1 MADSHVVAGGFTP
14 RALIPVSVGRF
25 TVNLYPVV
33 NATMTVQE
41 RAHAFQ
47 INKAALLSLALD
59 LRAMLDALGA
69 QLDLSASVEGMIEE
83 WLRLFQDSWFDFT
96 ILSFHGDAGL
106 KVDDTTEDADP
117 AVLLPLVNGNLA
129 TCRKAFKYVRVQ
141 LSLSYRGLAS
151 PNLTGPT
158 VLRATYYIELPLTL
172 VGLTNGN
179 NQHYTILTW
188 NGTNDLRTLT
198 PAEVRAQIL
207 DHTLQSEPLDLLPPT
222 FNVESARTDSVNL
235 KADIDQ
241 KILKLTCPTI
251 CATLFTEL
259 CPGYSSQPHAA
270 LEHIRQVHLDSSG
283 TQVVSTVQAYYQQ
296 IMSAARPF
304 YSQRDFPV
312 SVCQKF
318 MDGLDIRL
326 QVGFCRNF
334 PEHSVI
340 QSLEGSHQRRTLQLM
355 LKAAQQVEDDFAST
369 QRIARDAV
377 GLSQA
382 FQASVRRS
390 YRGVVAKSGGE
401 HDSQVLAKQW

>member
-1 MADSHVVAGGFTP
+1 MKRRRLADSA
-14 RALIPVSVGRF
+14 
-25 TVNLYPVV
+25 
-33 NATMTVQE
+33 
-41 RAHAFQ
+41 
-47 INKAALLSLALD
+47 
-59 LRAMLDALGA
+59 
-69 QLDLSASVEGMIEE
+69 
-83 WLRLFQDSWFDFT
+83 
-96 ILSFHGDAGL
+96 
-106 KVDDTTEDADP
+106 
-117 AVLLPLVNGNLA
+117 
-129 TCRKAFKYVRVQ
+129 
-141 LSLSYRGLAS
+141 
-151 PNLTGPT
+151 
-158 VLRATYYIELPLTL
+158 
-172 VGLTNGN
+172 
-179 NQHYTILTW
+179 
-188 NGTNDLRTLT
+188 
-198 PAEVRAQIL
+198 
-207 DHTLQSEPLDLLPPT
+207 
-222 FNVESARTDSVNL
+222 NL

-241 KILKLTCPTI
+241 KILKLACPTI